1 MPPPPVVG
9 SSPYGVAPRVAP
21 RVYAEWRSPAHLL
34 GAAAIAVAV
43 GNRGAHHLWSVIPA
57 VPRCTPVLAAHQ
69 LQTSILAST
78 SRSVP
83 RCTPVLAAPSSRPV
97 SWPVRVARS
106 PGVLRSWQPP
116 SPDHYPGY
124 VVGPQC
130 TPVAGSASTG
140 RSVPWRP
147 TSSGPVS
154 QPVPFARSPGLL
166 PSWRLTSS
174 RPVSQPVRV
183 RLVRRCTPAPAAT
196 HPKTA
201 IPADTPHKC
210 IEVQLVPIGLIV
222 VSTARNRGPR
232 CRHHN
237 CFADDREARR
247 QDRFYPSGDEFEDG
261 VAHRQNPSRRHLSKE
276 ACLPRRFPS
285 PWSVEEPDPKLD
297 RRCFIVRHANGHALA
312 YVYFEEERGRRAA
325 AGPPIAALGIRK
337 RLWAHAAGW
346 DRRRV
351 WLPSGTILCTDD

>member
-1 MPPPPVVG
+1 MPPPRWLG
-9 SSPYGVAPRVAP
+9 LRRTASPRVWLPGSVPHGA
-21 RVYAEWRSPAHLL
+21 PAHLL
-34 GAAAIAVAV
+34 GAAAIAVVV
-43 GNRGAHHLWSVIPA
+43 GNRRAHHLWSVIPA

-69 LQTSILAST
+69 LQTSIPAST
-78 SRSVP
+78 S
-83 RCTPVLAAPSSRPV
+83 
-97 SWPVRVARS
+97 
-106 PGVLRSWQPP
+106 
-116 SPDHYPGY
+116 
-124 VVGPQC
+124 
-130 TPVAGSASTG
+130 
-140 RSVPWRP
+140 
-147 TSSGPVS
+147 
-154 QPVPFARSPGLL
+154 
-166 PSWRLTSS
+166 
-174 RPVSQPVRV
+174 

-247 QDRFYPSGDEFEDG
+247 QDRFYQSGDEFEDG

-297 RRCFIVRHANGHALA
+297 RRCFIVRHANGRALA

-337 RLWAHAAGW
+337 RL
-346 DRRRV
+346 
-351 WLPSGTILCTDD
+351 

>member
-1 MPPPPVVG
+1 MPNG
-9 SSPYGVAPRVAP
+9 AR
-21 RVYAEWRSPAHLL
+21 PAHLL

-57 VPRCTPVLAAHQ
+57 VPRCTPVVAALQLQTSILASTSCSIPKSTPVLAAHQ
-69 LQTSILAST
+69 LQTSILASTSCSIPKCTPVLAAPQFQITIPASTGRLVPKCTPVLPAHHLQTSILAST

-83 RCTPVLAAPSSRPV
+83 RCTPVAADQ
-97 SWPVRVARS
+97 
-106 PGVLRSWQPP
+106 LRTSIP
-116 SPDHYPGY
+116 
-124 VVGPQC
+124 
-130 TPVAGSASTG
+130 ASTI
-140 RSVPWRP
+140 RSVPRFTP
-147 TSSGPVS
+147 VLAAHQLQTSIPAS
-154 QPVPFARSPGLL
+154 
-166 PSWRLTSS
+166 TSC
-174 RPVSQPVRV
+174 
-183 RLVRRCTPAPAAT
+183 LVRRCTPAPAAT

-210 IEVQLVPIGLIV
+210 IEVQLAPIGLIV

-237 CFADDREARR
+237 CFAADREARR
-247 QDRFYPSGDEFEDG
+247 QDRFYQSGDEFEDG
-261 VAHRQNPSRRHLSKE
+261 VAHRQNPSHRHLSKE

-351 WLPSGTILCTDD
+351 WAPQRHDTVHR

>member
-1 MPPPPVVG
+1 MFQGQRHRLRTMAQCRRPRWLG
-9 SSPYGVAPRVAP
+9 LRRTASPRVWLPGSVPHGA
-21 RVYAEWRSPAHLL
+21 PAHLL
-34 GAAAIAVAV
+34 GAAAIAVVV
-43 GNRGAHHLWSVIPA
+43 GNRRAHHLWSVIPA

-83 RCTPVLAAPSSRPV
+83 RCSPVAAEQLRTSIPASTIRSVPRCSPVAAEQLRTSIPASTIRSAPRFTPVLAAHQLQTSIPASTS
-97 SWPVRVARS
+97 S
-106 PGVLRSWQPP
+106 PG
-116 SPDHYPGY
+116 
-124 VVGPQC
+124 PQMY
-130 TPVAGSASTG
+130 
-140 RSVPWRP
+140 
-147 TSSGPVS
+147 SGP
-154 QPVPFARSPGLL
+154 GG
-166 PSWRLTSS
+166 
-174 RPVSQPVRV
+174 
-183 RLVRRCTPAPAAT
+183 AT

-261 VAHRQNPSRRHLSKE
+261 VAHRQNPSHGHLSKE

-297 RRCFIVRHANGHALA
+297 RRCFIVPPRQRPCARLRL
-312 YVYFEEERGRRAA
+312 FRGG
-325 AGPPIAALGIRK
+325 AGTARGGRPS
-337 RLWAHAAGW
+337 
-346 DRRRV
+346 DRRVRD
-351 WLPSGTILCTDD
+351 S